1 MWVYAGAVV
10 MMIRSVWTGDYVM
23 EPGEEDGGGLRTEDG
38 SQVKARQPPTD
49 NNDNNDDNNN
59 DRPLRC

>member
-1 MWVYAGAVV
+1 